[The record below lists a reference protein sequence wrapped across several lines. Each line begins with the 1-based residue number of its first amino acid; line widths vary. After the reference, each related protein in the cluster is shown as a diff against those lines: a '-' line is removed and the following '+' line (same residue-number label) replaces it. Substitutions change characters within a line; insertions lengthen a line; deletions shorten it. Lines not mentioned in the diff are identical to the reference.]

1 MCWVASAATC
11 SAARGGEGWPDGSGD
26 RRRTGGGRAD
36 SGDAVGRDGR
46 TEALTSGGLV
56 ALDRG
61 LGLSGVG
68 ETDD

>member
-1 MCWVASAATC
+1 MAPRCV
-11 SAARGGEGWPDGSGD
+11 GWRPLQPALLREAVRDG
-26 RRRTGGGRAD
+26 RMALATGGGRAD